1 METHHIVAMLPPL
14 WGHTMLAKDPSL
26 VLTIVQ
32 HNSLV
37 KKMET
42 ELVGYSHDNARLCIV
57 GTGEKECL
65 DPSMLNLLDSR
76 LIAASLPLR
85 PNTLNDAIE
94 QLVAGWLELL
104 PKMAQGMETWPKPR
118 VIHLDFFPGG
128 FVIGP
133 TKQIMGPGCKILTWW
148 SSALAAM
155 PTYLTGFDFA
165 AITVEVFAD
174 EARRLGRSED
184 EILQQVAEAW
194 NGTDALSGRI
204 IKCPGVPDMYDYERV
219 AHAVPPAPGIGHFF
233 VQFQKLAKLTDGF
246 IATTGSCIEPVAV
259 PFCREL
265 YRARGQE
272 LFTVGVQAH
281 PLCWSG
287 GISTISNQALKS
299 FLDGALSQYGAKSVL
314 YISFGIS
321 RLSHGSFF
329 FPTAT
334 PQLIETLLDTLLALD
349 HPFPFILGL
358 GGQMASL
365 PQPLIQRVNATA
377 KGLICDFWVE
387 QRAVLQHPPLGW
399 FLTHG
404 GFNSITEALTQGIP
418 LIIWPTGAEQ
428 PVNAALLSA
437 APHPV
442 AIELLQ
448 ARALSTRPD
457 SEARGAWYCGRMR

>member
-1 METHHIVAMLPPL
+1 
-14 WGHTMLAKDPSL
+14 
-26 VLTIVQ
+26 
-32 HNSLV
+32 
-37 KKMET
+37 
-42 ELVGYSHDNARLCIV
+42 
-57 GTGEKECL
+57 
-65 DPSMLNLLDSR
+65 
-76 LIAASLPLR
+76 
-85 PNTLNDAIE
+85 
-94 QLVAGWLELL
+94 
-104 PKMAQGMETWPKPR
+104 
-118 VIHLDFFPGG
+118 
-128 FVIGP
+128 
-133 TKQIMGPGCKILTWW
+133 MGPGCKILTWW

-155 PTYLTGFDFA
+155 PAYLTEFDFA
-165 AITVEVFAD
+165 AITAEIFGD
-174 EARRLGRSED
+174 ELRRLGRSED

-194 NGTDALSGRI
+194 NGTGSI

-246 IATTGSCIEPVAV
+246 IGTTGSCIEPVAV

-265 YRARGQE
+265 YHGRGQE
-272 LFTVGVQAH
+272 LFTVGMQAH

-287 GISTISNQALKS
+287 PGGASTVSNNTLKA
-299 FLDGALSQYGAKSVL
+299 FLDGAVLQHGAKSVL
-314 YISFGIS
+314 YISF
-321 RLSHGSFF
+321 GSFF

-334 PQLIETLLDTLLALD
+334 PQLIETLLNTLLALD
-349 HPFPFILGL
+349 HPFPCILGL

-365 PQPLIQRVNATA
+365 PQPLIQRVNATG

-387 QRAVLQHPPLGW
+387 QRAVLQHPALGW

-448 ARALSTRPD
+448 VRTGPQLIGPSLRGGAEITGTVEDAAADFKTTFAD
-457 SEARGAWYCGRMR
+457 ARGARGASLRANAVRLSGAMREARAGEVGEEVLQLART